1 MFCGQVKAYLS
12 QTGVPYAQMDVT
24 QNESYLQELEDLEV
38 MTAPV
43 LKIGD
48 EVIVGFDRARI
59 DQALAGN

>member
-1 MFCGQVKAYLS
+1 MFCGQVKGYLS
-12 QTGVPYAQMDVT
+12 QKGVPYDERDMT
-24 QNESYLQELEDLEV
+24 QNELYLQELEDLGV